1 MTDPP
6 PQGRPSA
13 AGRRRQQGAP
23 GRAALARGA
32 APGAAVPRSAGRAPA
47 ASSRRHR
54 DRRFLTGRQQRGRQR
69 PLAGPAAPHCRYRR
83 TATWSA
89 AVPPRM
95 RAVPPAIPPFRRQ
108 TAAVSEKGETSRM
121 RGTRHSPPPPPRYG
135 FSVARRQRGGA
146 GGRHCACALGR
157 GGRLQK
163 TTRNWQQN
171 RTGGRGGSQV
181 AKATPRRTRPRPARP
196 LGSRVPESRSCRHA
210 QAGSTAGRRPA
221 APGLH
226 FPACRGTRPCLLS
239 DPAGTPLSFPASR
252 LGAFPRSRR
261 SVARPRYRTQR
272 PTPEVQV
279 SRWSPSSS
287 LLQVALLGSV
297 KGSKYSLVSE
307 RCCFSSCVNR

>member
-121 RGTRHSPPPPPRYG
+121 RGTRHSPPPPPPVWL
-135 FSVARRQRGGA
+135 FGGQA
-146 GGRHCACALGR
+146 A
-157 GGRLQK
+157 
-163 TTRNWQQN
+163 
-171 RTGGRGGSQV
+171 TGGRWWTPLRMRSGAWGKAAENH
-181 AKATPRRTRPRPARP
+181 AKLATKPHRGPRR
-196 LGSRVPESRSCRHA
+196 
-210 QAGSTAGRRPA
+210 
-221 APGLH
+221 
-226 FPACRGTRPCLLS
+226 
-239 DPAGTPLSFPASR
+239 
-252 LGAFPRSRR
+252 
-261 SVARPRYRTQR
+261 
-272 PTPEVQV
+272 
-279 SRWSPSSS
+279 
-287 LLQVALLGSV
+287 
-297 KGSKYSLVSE
+297 
-307 RCCFSSCVNR
+307 

>member
-121 RGTRHSPPPPPRYG
+121 RGTRHSPPPPPGMAFRWPG
-135 FSVARRQRGGA
+135 GNGGALVDATAHALWGVGEGCRKPRETGNKTAPGAAAVAR
-146 GGRHCACALGR
+146 
-157 GGRLQK
+157 
-163 TTRNWQQN
+163 
-171 RTGGRGGSQV
+171 
-181 AKATPRRTRPRPARP
+181 
-196 LGSRVPESRSCRHA
+196 
-210 QAGSTAGRRPA
+210 
-221 APGLH
+221 
-226 FPACRGTRPCLLS
+226 
-239 DPAGTPLSFPASR
+239 
-252 LGAFPRSRR
+252 
-261 SVARPRYRTQR
+261 
-272 PTPEVQV
+272 
-279 SRWSPSSS
+279 
-287 LLQVALLGSV
+287 
-297 KGSKYSLVSE
+297 
-307 RCCFSSCVNR
+307 